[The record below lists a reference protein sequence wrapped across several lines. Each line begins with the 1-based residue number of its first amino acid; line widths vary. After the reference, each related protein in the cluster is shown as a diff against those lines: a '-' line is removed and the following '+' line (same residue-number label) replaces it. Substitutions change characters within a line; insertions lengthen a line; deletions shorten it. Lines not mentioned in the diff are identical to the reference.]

1 MQNVFATPMQ
11 APKPG
16 LNLFAQNTPRKGPLR
31 PGNIDLNARPI
42 VENPDGTFSTVRSI
56 TVGFDDGEYVLPT
69 VSDDGRIMSDEEAIA
84 AFRKSGRHLGV
95 FATPAEAEAY
105 ARSLH
110 DDQAKQYGPRR

>member
-1 MQNVFATPMQ
+1 VP
-11 APKPG
+11 
-16 LNLFAQNTPRKGPLR
+16 NLFAQTPPAKPPATNLFKPLR

-42 VENPDGTFSTVRSI
+42 VENPDKTFSTVRSI

-95 FATPAEAEAY
+95 FATPAEAEAF
-105 ARSLH
+105 ARSLSNE
-110 DDQAKQYGPRR
+110 QAQQYAPLRGR

>member
-1 MQNVFATPMQ
+1 
-11 APKPG
+11 
-16 LNLFAQNTPRKGPLR
+16 
-31 PGNIDLNARPI
+31 
-42 VENPDGTFSTVRSI
+42 
-56 TVGFDDGEYVLPT
+56 
-69 VSDDGRIMSDEEAIA
+69 MSDEEAIA